1 MQMNLQ
7 RSALIILASLGLSGC
22 GAYLTTPAPPL
33 PVRPLY
39 HCVATGQYG
48 AQWSWVSG
56 SQQVAIN
63 RALLECQREG
73 GQNCQITSCRVKY
86 KN

>member
-1 MQMNLQ
+1 MQINLQ
-7 RSALIILASLGLSGC
+7 RSALIFLSIAGLSGC
-22 GAYLTTPAPPL
+22 AAYFKPPAPPL

-39 HCVATGQYG
+39 HCVASGQFG

-56 SQQVAIN
+56 SQQVSIN

-73 GQNCQITSCRVKY
+73 GQQCQITSCIVK
-86 KN
+86 